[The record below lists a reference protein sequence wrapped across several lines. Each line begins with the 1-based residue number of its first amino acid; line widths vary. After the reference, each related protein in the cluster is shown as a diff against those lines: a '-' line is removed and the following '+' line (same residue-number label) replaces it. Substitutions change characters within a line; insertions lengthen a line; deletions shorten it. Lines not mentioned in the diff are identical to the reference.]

1 MASNVRRSS
10 PEEDAPQRR
19 DSLDLPGF
27 PWTGSVAPTGAVPT
41 LWREGAGTPLLS
53 ENDVLQQLHGAEY
66 SPFFE
71 ACGRPLGQTGQTAV
85 AGASAGSFAQTPA
98 VPLPGLASQTS
109 IAQEGLPRAIA
120 DSFLAFHLGGGA
132 SGHGGQ
138 MSASGVC
145 ESEYP
150 EAGRGSEQSM
160 PQGFQRGAAGT
171 HGRVYAQRDVTSAD
185 LQTGL
190 LASPHSTGVGV
201 SVGAGGGVS
210 SATGVA
216 TSHEES
222 DLDRKIVT
230 ALQQFLRGRDW
241 VDITTPRQINEV
253 FFPHSNPT
261 ATSLERYYIATL
273 VARKHLGNI
282 FRAVVS
288 STDEFNVRTCAGVCC
303 DCSAIGDLSAE
314 AQQEIEKG

>member
-1 MASNVRRSS
+1 MASSERRSS

-41 LWREGAGTPLLS
+41 PWREGAGTPLLS
-53 ENDVLQQLHGAEY
+53 EDDVLQQLHGAVH

-71 ACGRPLGQTGQTAV
+71 AGGRPLGQTGQTAV

-98 VPLPGLASQTS
+98 VPLPGLDCQTP
-109 IAQEGLPRAIA
+109 IVQEGLPRSIT
-120 DSFLAFHLGGGA
+120 DSFLAFHLGIGA

-145 ESEYP
+145 ESAYP
-150 EAGRGSEQSM
+150 EAGRGIKQSM
-160 PQGFQRGAAGT
+160 PQGFQRGGSGI

-190 LASPHSTGVGV
+190 FASPHSTGVGV

-273 VARKHLGNI
+273 VARKHLSKHIPRRG
-282 FRAVVS
+282 
-288 STDEFNVRTCAGVCC
+288 
-303 DCSAIGDLSAE
+303 
-314 AQQEIEKG
+314 